1 MKQKQ
6 FENQYAALWTDIET
20 LLGSGA
26 GDARTLPPLYRRL
39 CHSLA
44 LATQRGYSPALCDYL
59 QRLVLDCH
67 QRLYGTPVA
76 RPLVLR
82 HWLLQELPQRVREEW
97 RLLLLA
103 LLAFWGVAVATGV
116 LVWLYP
122 AWAYSFMDAGE
133 LHAMKRMYGAGAI
146 HQGRNGSDGDFMMF
160 GFYIWNNISI
170 CFRTFAGGIFGGV
183 PALISLLFNGLHLG
197 VVGSVLS
204 ADSATRHNFWS
215 FVITHASVEITGLL
229 LSGVA
234 GMRLGLALIHP
245 GRLSRRHALYAASQ
259 RVFPILIGA
268 AMLTLLAAFI
278 EAFWSAAPGVPQAV
292 RYGVG
297 AVCWLL
303 VIAFFALGGR
313 ASR

>member
-6 FENQYAALWTDIET
+6 FEAHYAALWSEIES
-20 LLGSGA
+20 LLNSSRA
-26 GDARTLPPLYRRL
+26 EAVALPALYRRL

-44 LATQRGYSPALCDYL
+44 LSTQRGYSPALTDYL

-67 QRLYGTPVA
+67 QRLYGTPLA

-82 HWLLQELPQRVREEW
+82 RMLLSELPQRVREEW

-103 LLAFWGVAVATGV
+103 LIAFWGVGLACGL
-116 LVWLYP
+116 LVWLSP
-122 AWAYSFMDAGE
+122 SWAYSIMDASE
-133 LHAMKRMYGAGAI
+133 LHKIRSMYAGASLQ
-146 HQGRNGSDGDFMMF
+146 QGRGGSDGDFMMF
-160 GFYIWNNISI
+160 GFYIWNNVSI

-183 PALISLLFNGLHLG
+183 PALISLLFNGMHIG
-197 VVGSVLS
+197 VIGSVLS
-204 ADSATRHNFWS
+204 ADAATRHNFWS
-215 FVITHASVEITGLL
+215 FVITHSSVEISGLL

-234 GMRLGLALIHP
+234 GMRLGLAILHP

-259 RVFPILIGA
+259 RMFPVLVGA

-278 EAFWSAAPGVPQAV
+278 EAFWSASAVPQAV
-292 RYGVG
+292 RYAVG

-303 VIAFFALGGR
+303 VIAFFAFAGR
-313 ASR
+313 TPR